1 MKVLVTGASNGIG
14 LAIVKKFLN
23 AGHEVVGLDKQ
34 PSYDVRV
41 NYSLCDVQAKYSH
54 FVCDVR
60 GELPEISGVNVVI
73 TCAGIQSP
81 EEETIDVNL
90 NGTMR
95 VVEKYAFSN
104 SIKSVLT
111 IASASGRNGA
121 EFPMYTA
128 SKGGVI
134 AYTKN
139 VALRL
144 AKYGATANSIS
155 PGGVKTHLND
165 VIMNNEKLW
174 QAVLDESLL
183 GKWAEPEEIAEWA
196 YFLTVVNK
204 SMTGEDLLIDN
215 GEMLK
220 SNFIWPEE
228 KTL

>member
-1 MKVLVTGASNGIG
+1 MS
-14 LAIVKKFLN
+14 

-34 PSYDVRV
+34 PASIEDKGYT
-41 NYSLCDVQAKYSH
+41 H
-54 FVCDVR
+54 FICDVR
-60 GELPEISGVNVVI
+60 GDLPEVDGVNVVI
-73 TCAGIQSP
+73 TSAGIQAP

-90 NGTMR
+90 KGTMR
-95 VVEKYAFSN
+95 VVEKYAFQAD
-104 SIKSVLT
+104 IKSVLT
-111 IASASGRNGA
+111 VASASGRNGA

-165 VIMNNEKLW
+165 IIMNDEKLW

-183 GKWAEPEEIAEWA
+183 GKWAEAEEIAEWA
-196 YFLTVVNK
+196 YFLTAVNK

-215 GEMLK
+215 GEILK
-220 SNFIWPEE
+220 SNFIWPD
-228 KTL
+228 KNLVI

>member
-1 MKVLVTGASNGIG
+1 MEGRKLRVLVTGASNGIG
-14 LAIVKKFLN
+14 LAIAKKFLN
-23 AGHEVVGLDKQ
+23 AGHYVFGLDKQ
-34 PSYDVRV
+34 PSSIRGEGYT
-41 NYSLCDVQAKYSH
+41 H

-60 GELPEISGVNVVI
+60 GELPDVAGVNVVI
-73 TCAGIQSP
+73 TSAGIQAP

-90 NGTMR
+90 KGTMR
-95 VVEKYAFSN
+95 VVEKYAFQDD
-104 SIKSVLT
+104 IKSVLT
-111 IASASGRNGA
+111 VASASGRNGA

-165 VIMNNEKLW
+165 IIMNNEKLW

-183 GKWAEPEEIAEWA
+183 GKWAEAEEIADWA

-220 SNFIWPEE
+220 SNFIWPE
-228 KTL
+228 K